1 MYKVLYKEL
10 LCRLHIMKEEE
21 MMEKLRISEN
31 RRYFVT
37 ADGKPFTWIAD
48 TNWTIPQRLKW
59 DDVEYLM
66 KKRKSQGFTVLQI
79 VALDPERDMEMH
91 SPSGEK
97 ALLNDDP
104 DTPNERYFEYLDW
117 ILDKAESYGFYVLLL
132 PVWGQLVVGSDWSGC
147 TYEKTITEENAYRY
161 GRWIGNRYREK
172 NHILWCLGGDR
183 QPIHDGV
190 DYKNVWRRL
199 AEGIAKGVLD
209 QDLKY
214 NQPDDA
220 WKDVLMTYHACH
232 EMQTGECSTMSYWT
246 DEEAWI
252 NFIMLQSG
260 HGLTPKNYE
269 LVEKEYSRKK
279 VMPVWDGEP
288 AYEMMPTSWP
298 ITPETKMHGSWMT
311 RKRAYWS
318 LFSGAF
324 GYTYGHAS
332 VWCCV
337 SEQEKSPIS
346 SQTWYEALQS
356 EGSEQIRY
364 LRQFSD
370 SLQIM
375 TARPAR
381 EILPQTEGEDVLDLH
396 LQACTC
402 LDERFACVYFPSGGG
417 AVLNLGNV
425 WNPEA
430 PREFDGEV
438 CLWWYNPRDGKFYTH
453 AGQRAEAA
461 ETAQAAGGKLSVS
474 APDSGPEHDWVLIAS
489 REQTEAPVKEQTYY
503 NMDEEKA
510 VKKVFEW

>member
-48 TNWTIPQRLKW
+48 TDWTIPQRLKW

-199 AEGIAKGVLD
+199 AEGIAKGVLG

-252 NFIMLQSG
+252 DFIMLQSG

-298 ITPETKMHGSWMT
+298 ITPETKTHGSWMT

-337 SEQEKSPIS
+337 
-346 SQTWYEALQS
+346 
-356 EGSEQIRY
+356 
-364 LRQFSD
+364 
-370 SLQIM
+370 
-375 TARPAR
+375 
-381 EILPQTEGEDVLDLH
+381 
-396 LQACTC
+396 
-402 LDERFACVYFPSGGG
+402 
-417 AVLNLGNV
+417 
-425 WNPEA
+425 
-430 PREFDGEV
+430 
-438 CLWWYNPRDGKFYTH
+438 
-453 AGQRAEAA
+453 
-461 ETAQAAGGKLSVS
+461 
-474 APDSGPEHDWVLIAS
+474 
-489 REQTEAPVKEQTYY
+489 
-503 NMDEEKA
+503 
-510 VKKVFEW
+510 